1 MDDGQWLRESQPH
14 GATPDSAGRS
24 EADGFTALAMSKP
37 PVTVVVKK
45 RRGQAVRQGERDGA
59 EGGLPHGHAQHA
71 ERRPRVYQVH
81 PALSAGGSAAAAGS
95 HEPSDRPIGAPR
107 LHLANAGEEANT
119 ALGPAGPALVRR
131 RRARRDPTRAPGEV
145 TRIVFETPPPQ
156 PVAPSAA
163 SGTRTFEFI
172 EPAEGGYE
180 QVMAELRQLGATL
193 DLALSARKFRLG

>member
-24 EADGFTALAMSKP
+24 DGIGFTALAMSKP

-45 RRGQAVRQGERDGA
+45 RRGQAVRQGERDGT
-59 EGGLPHGHAQHA
+59 EGGPVAGHAQRA

-81 PALSAGGSAAAAGS
+81 PALSAEGSAPRAAS
-95 HEPSDRPIGAPR
+95 SEPSGHAVGTPR
-107 LHLANAGEEANT
+107 LHLAKAADGANP
-119 ALGPAGPALVRR
+119 AHDAAGPAPGRR

-145 TRIVFETPPPQ
+145 TRIVFEAPPPQ
-156 PVAPSAA
+156 PVAPPAA
-163 SGTRTFEFI
+163 SATRTFEFI
-172 EPAEGGYE
+172 EPAEVGYE